1 MNCLNDFLKLTGNE
15 DRFRMIV
22 LLYQEKLCV
31 CHLTGILGLSQPTV
45 SKNLAR
51 FRDTK
56 CVESYQD
63 GKFIF
68 YSLKAKD
75 VSVNAFLESV
85 VNHIDNYPQLKE
97 DSIKLASKDQFIKV
111 CSSSNKNKN

>member
-1 MNCLNDFLKLTGNE
+1 MNCLNDFLKLTANE

-31 CHLTGILGLSQPTV
+31 CHLTEILGLSQPTV

-63 GKFIF
+63 GKYIY
-68 YSLKAKD
+68 YSLKANDPCVKT
-75 VSVNAFLESV
+75 FLESV
-85 VNHIDNYPQLKE
+85 VNNIDNYPQLKE
-97 DSIKLASKDQFIKV
+97 DSIKLAVKDEITNI
-111 CSSSNKNKN
+111 CSNSLKK